1 MWTDKRPYDVMKTS
15 ADPRLVLTHPVH
27 FVAFGFGSGLS
38 PVAPGTVG
46 TLVGFP
52 LYYVMSGLPMLT
64 QAVILA
70 VLFIVGIW
78 ICDVTGTAVGEADH
92 SGIVWD
98 EIVCFAMV
106 LVITPMTLLWWACAF
121 VAFRFFDIVKI
132 WPASWVDSYLKNGS
146 GVMLDDLVAAM
157 YAILVI
163 AGFRYFLNV

>member
-1 MWTDKRPYDVMKTS
+1 MIKTS
-15 ADPRLVLTHPVH
+15 ADPKLVLTHPVH

-46 TLVGFP
+46 SLVGFP

-70 VLFIVGIW
+70 VLFLVGIW
-78 ICDVTGTAVGEADH
+78 ICAVTGKAVGEADH
-92 SGIVWD
+92 PGIVWD
-98 EIVCFAMV
+98 EIACFAMV
-106 LVITPMTLLWWACAF
+106 LAITPMTPIWWAGAF
-121 VAFRFFDIVKI
+121 AAFRFFDIVKI
-132 WPASWVDSYLKNGS
+132 WPASWVDNNLKNGF

-163 AGFRYFLNV
+163 VGFRYFLNV